1 MLGTI
6 AILLYARKR
15 GKEKHM
21 NHMLNMLSGGSSV
34 DFYLLA
40 EDNTLLAMITEG
52 QTYDTCLN
60 YINENY

>member
-1 MLGTI
+1 MLGTL

-21 NHMLNMLSGGSSV
+21 NHMLNMLSGSSTV
-34 DFYLLA
+34 DFYLLSQD
-40 EDNTLLAMITEG
+40 EFLLSMIADG
-52 QTYDTCLN
+52 QTFETCLD

>member
-1 MLGTI
+1 MLGAI
-6 AILLYARKR
+6 ALLLYTRKR

-21 NHMLNMLSGGSSV
+21 NHMLNMLSGSSTV

-40 EDNTLLAMITEG
+40 EDDFLLGMITEG
-52 QTYDTCLN
+52 QTFETCLD

>member
-1 MLGTI
+1 
-6 AILLYARKR
+6 
-15 GKEKHM
+15 M

-40 EDNTLLAMITEG
+40 EDNTLLTMITEG